1 MSPGRTWKSPPPPGS
16 GAAMPCAEEAWPSIR
31 YSFLRSWAELADRL
45 RSLLA
50 DDTPAIRPSAESFKT
65 AMNTRLEY
73 YRQLQAVSDAVLPYE
88 GAKTD
93 EATAKM
99 TQTEEDIRRKLS
111 SAEAKH
117 RYREWLSSSFTA
129 CIHW

>member
-1 MSPGRTWKSPPPPGS
+1 MR
-16 GAAMPCAEEAWPSIR
+16 AAISDLRGLQTRLTRDTAPTAREAVEARIVAAHMASTHAQ
-31 YSFLRSWAELADRL
+31 LTEQNKAA
-45 RSLLA
+45 
-50 DDTPAIRPSAESFKT
+50 SALESEIESFKT